1 MKTIKKASLL
11 FASLALVLG
20 AGLVGNSDTKEVKAE
35 ISSDYTKITDSSSLS
50 TGDLVALYCD
60 ANSVGV
66 TGWNGKK
73 DATVSATES
82 EWVNYEVTVA
92 TGGFYLYDSAV
103 SKYITSPGT
112 ANTFKYGA
120 QFLCTIDSNG
130 VLKCN
135 SRFLV
140 ANGTYYRMYGD
151 IGDYKPFYV
160 YKKSVAVSDAS
171 EIIKLIEAI
180 GEVSYSD
187 ESKAAIEKARNA
199 YDAASNELKEKVTN
213 YQTLVNAETKYKE
226 LKSADDKAK
235 VAAAE
240 KLVNDLPSADE
251 ITDLSKKTEIEAPEA
266 AYLVLT
272 EDQKNIY
279 NPTILEKLN
288 KLVAKIEA
296 LDPSNEVL
304 FDFTKTGSDAASISK
319 NPLVADDIQL
329 STAKGTST
337 NDLGSYS
344 NPIRLYKNQIL
355 TLSSLAPVRNLTEI
369 KITAD
374 TAAYAKVMS
383 NSKYSSE
390 VTVTVDNT
398 LVTIVPKYNIS
409 TLSVTFSAQTRWENM
424 VVVYEKDS
432 TTLFETDWAALRA
445 KGGENGICYF
455 LTNGTRAELDAL
467 IARYN
472 AFSAEDQ
479 ATIGSKADGGT
490 TIANTIEYVSAL
502 LAKLDNNTSTG
513 ASGVVITSN
522 NSYDKTSLI
531 ALFAI
536 LGIVT
541 ISAYYIIEKKKFSK

>member
-66 TGWNGKK
+66 TGWSGKK

-92 TGGFYLYDSAV
+92 TGGFYLYDSAA

-213 YQTLVNAETKYKE
+213 YQTLVDAENKYKE

-251 ITDLSKKTEIEAPEA
+251 IIDLSRKTEIEDAEA
-266 AYLVLT
+266 AYLALT
-272 EDQKNIY
+272 KEQKNIY
-279 NPTILEKLN
+279 NPAILEKLN

-319 NPLVADDIQL
+319 SPLVADDIQL

-369 KITAD
+369 KITAA

-479 ATIGSKADGGT
+479 TTIGSKADGGT
-490 TIANTIEYVSAL
+490 TIANTIEYVSSL
-502 LAKLDNNTSTG
+502 LAKLDDNSSTG

-541 ISAYYIIEKKKFSK
+541 ISGYYIIEKKKFSK

>member
-226 LKSADDKAK
+226 LKSVDDKAK

-251 ITDLSKKTEIEAPEA
+251 ITDLSKKTEIEAAEA

-288 KLVAKIEA
+288 K
-296 LDPSNEVL
+296 
-304 FDFTKTGSDAASISK
+304 
-319 NPLVADDIQL
+319 LVADDIQL

-432 TTLFETDWAALRA
+432 TTLFEADWAALRA

-479 ATIGSKADGGT
+479 TTIGSKADGGT
-490 TIANTIEYVSAL
+490 TLANTIEYVSGL
-502 LAKLDNNTSTG
+502 LAKLDDNSSTG

-531 ALFAI
+531 AFFAI

-541 ISAYYIIEKKKFSK
+541 ISGYYIIEKKKFSK

>member
-66 TGWNGKK
+66 TGWSGKK

-92 TGGFYLYDSAV
+92 TGGFYLYDSAA

-213 YQTLVNAETKYKE
+213 YQTLVDAENKYKE

-251 ITDLSKKTEIEAPEA
+251 IIDLSRKTEIEDAEA
-266 AYLVLT
+266 AYLALT
-272 EDQKNIY
+272 KEQKNIY

-369 KITAD
+369 KITAN

-479 ATIGSKADGGT
+479 TTIGSKADGGT
-490 TIANTIEYVSAL
+490 TIANTIEYVSGL
-502 LAKLDNNTSTG
+502 LAKLDDNSSTG

-541 ISAYYIIEKKKFSK
+541 ISGYYIIEKKKFSK